1 MKVNFLELIGWTWH
15 YARRFPR
22 EVAAVLACMAANVA
36 LSVVKPWPIVF
47 LVDYVLRA
55 HPMPDWLAPVVR
67 SLPGSASALG
77 LAMWSVATT
86 VLIFI
91 LQWLCTLGAD
101 YANVSLGQRVTYE
114 VATDLFRHLQQLSL
128 SFHTRRSTGDIVRRV
143 ASDCAAIGIILR
155 SALLPVLASIAT
167 LCVMVAIMLQLST
180 SLTIVAAL
188 VAPGMALVFHLHSR
202 KMLERSYREQ
212 EAEAKIYE
220 LAEQTF
226 SAITAVQA
234 FGREALNELALRDAH
249 ERTTRAALSSLR
261 VQLRFKILM
270 GFATALGTAA
280 ILLTGGRA
288 VLAGEMSVGTIL
300 LFLSYLA
307 SLYSPLEAIMYTGS
321 TIQTAGGSARRVF
334 DILRTE
340 PEVRDGPHARQL
352 AQVRGEVR
360 FENVT
365 FGYEAGRPILRD
377 ISLTVAPGE
386 TVALVGPTGAGK
398 STLVSLIPRFFDPN
412 DGCLR
417 VDGMDVRNVQLASLR
432 RQVALVLQEPFLF
445 PLSVAENI
453 AYGRPGASL
462 AQIQSAARAAN
473 AHDFIGRLP
482 QGYDTVLDERGAN
495 LSGGERQ
502 RLSIARALL
511 KNAPIL
517 ILDEPTSALD
527 VETEAAIMDALQTLV
542 RDRTTFII
550 AHRLAT
556 VQRADRIIVLQ
567 KGAIT
572 ESGTHAELVSRNGT
586 YARYAARQFG
596 ARAPR
601 AVAP

>member
-1 MKVNFLELIGWTWH
+1 
-15 YARRFPR
+15 
-22 EVAAVLACMAANVA
+22 
-36 LSVVKPWPIVF
+36 
-47 LVDYVLRA
+47 
-55 HPMPDWLAPVVR
+55 
-67 SLPGSASALG
+67 
-77 LAMWSVATT
+77 
-86 VLIFI
+86 
-91 LQWLCTLGAD
+91 
-101 YANVSLGQRVTYE
+101 
-114 VATDLFRHLQQLSL
+114 
-128 SFHTRRSTGDIVRRV
+128 
-143 ASDCAAIGIILR
+143 
-155 SALLPVLASIAT
+155 
-167 LCVMVAIMLQLST
+167 
-180 SLTIVAAL
+180 
-188 VAPGMALVFHLHSR
+188 
-202 KMLERSYREQ
+202 
-212 EAEAKIYE
+212 
-220 LAEQTF
+220 
-226 SAITAVQA
+226 
-234 FGREALNELALRDAH
+234 
-249 ERTTRAALSSLR
+249 
-261 VQLRFKILM
+261 
-270 GFATALGTAA
+270 
-280 ILLTGGRA
+280 
-288 VLAGEMSVGTIL
+288 
-300 LFLSYLA
+300 
-307 SLYSPLEAIMYTGS
+307 
-321 TIQTAGGSARRVF
+321 
-334 DILRTE
+334 
-340 PEVRDGPHARQL
+340 VRDGPHARQL

-473 AHDFIGRLP
+473 AHDFISRLP

-586 YARYAARQFG
+586 YARYATRQFG
-596 ARAPR
+596 ARTPR